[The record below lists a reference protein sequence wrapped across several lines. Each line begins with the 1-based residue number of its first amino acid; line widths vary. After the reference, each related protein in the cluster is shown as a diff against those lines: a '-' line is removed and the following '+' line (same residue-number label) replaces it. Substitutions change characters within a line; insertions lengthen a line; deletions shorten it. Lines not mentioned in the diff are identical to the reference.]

1 MEVEEFAENDDLEAF
16 LKKAEEKGVLV
27 VVDFHAQWCGPCKMI
42 APKIVTMAVEMEEYC
57 WFCKVD
63 VDEAEEITNLYNIQV
78 MPTFL
83 FFKKSE
89 KVGELTGASE
99 TKLREKINQLRS

>member
-1 MEVEEFAENDDLEAF
+1 MVVEEFAEKDDLDAF
-16 LKKAEEKGVLV
+16 LEKAKEKGVLV

-42 APKIVTMAVEMEEYC
+42 APKIVTMADEMKEYC

-63 VDEAEEITNLYNIQV
+63 VDEAEEITNKYDIKV

-83 FFKKSE
+83 FFKETE

-99 TKLREKINQLRS
+99 TKLREKIKQLKS